1 MVNGLV
7 LIQHLLF
14 LNTQSVF
21 CLTFI
26 YNHNLNVRVCHRGRD
41 LLQKIFYNNAC
52 FKWSLKPLFIFT
64 FHVVFSFFF
73 ASVYCAGFNV
83 TSYFLMQPKCE
94 VALKRKNRNT
104 SCSSRACLLSPAL
117 LLPCSTVIRK
127 TRSFLPLPLIQFT
140 FKICAGQLKPIQ

>member
-1 MVNGLV
+1 MLG
-7 LIQHLLF
+7 
-14 LNTQSVF
+14 LNTLLEARNFSSLCSTCRTVQVDRGRDSIWSGQLNGNGKWSRSYIAPTLSEYSKRFFCVSVF

-83 TSYFLMQPKCE
+83 TSYFLM
-94 VALKRKNRNT
+94 
-104 SCSSRACLLSPAL
+104 
-117 LLPCSTVIRK
+117 
-127 TRSFLPLPLIQFT
+127 
-140 FKICAGQLKPIQ
+140 